1 MIVLLKIDW
10 SLINQ
15 QSIFKTFTF
24 WYVLIGVLV
33 VLSLFLPF
41 RINVVNA
48 GYSTNFIGGVSYN
61 NYSKEILNGFGLKFF
76 PFIPIGIY
84 LLTTLFIS
92 FSKGKVTKVF
102 ALVFSFFLILSL
114 LLLLVAT
121 TFTLNF
127 GGARTIV
134 KTGIGYYVLTS
145 LCLVFIVIVCL
156 NVAKTWNNHLSQIK
170 LNDDLL
176 DS

>member
-1 MIVLLKIDW
+1 
-10 SLINQ
+10 LINE
-15 QSIFKTFTF
+15 QSIIKTYTF
-24 WYVLIGVLV
+24 WYSLIGVLV

-48 GYSTNFIGGVSYN
+48 GYSTNFIGGSSYN

-76 PFIPIGIY
+76 PFIPIAIY
-84 LLTTLFIS
+84 LITTLFIS

-121 TFTLNF
+121 TFSLNF
-127 GGARTIV
+127 DGARRIV
-134 KTGIGYYVLTS
+134 KTGIGYYVMTS

-176 DS
+176 DN

>member
-1 MIVLLKIDW
+1 LLK
-10 SLINQ
+10 Q
-15 QSIFKTFTF
+15 QSIFKTYTF

-33 VLSLFLPF
+33 FLSLFLPF

-48 GYSTNFIGGVSYN
+48 GYSTNFIGGSSYHN
-61 NYSKEILNGFGLKFF
+61 DSKEILNGFGLKFF

-102 ALVFSFFLILSL
+102 ALVSSFFLILSL

-134 KTGIGYYVLTS
+134 KTGIGYYIMVFLS
-145 LCLVFIVIVCL
+145 LIFIVIVCV
-156 NVAKTWNNHLSQIK
+156 NVTKTWKGNSNEMK
-170 LNDDLL
+170 LNYDLL
-176 DS
+176 DN

>member
-1 MIVLLKIDW
+1 M
-10 SLINQ
+10 Q
-15 QSIFKTFTF
+15 QNKSFLSNYTF
-24 WYVLIGVLV
+24 WYVLIGVL
-33 VLSLFLPF
+33 LILTLFLPF

-48 GYSTNFIGGVSYN
+48 GYSTNFIGGASYN

-127 GGARTIV
+127 GGAKTIV

-156 NVAKTWNNHLSQIK
+156 NVAKRWNNHLSKIK

>member
-1 MIVLLKIDW
+1 MPQKK
-10 SLINQ
+10 
-15 QSIFKTFTF
+15 SILSNYTF
-24 WYVLIGVLV
+24 WYVIIGVLL
-33 VLSLFLPF
+33 VLTLFLPF

-48 GYSTNFIGGVSYN
+48 GYSTNFIGGASYN

-84 LLTTLFIS
+84 LVTTLFIS

-127 GGARTIV
+127 GGARIIV
-134 KTGIGYYVLTS
+134 TTGIGYYFMAS
-145 LCLVFIVIVCL
+145 LSLVFIVIVCV
-156 NVAKTWNNHLSQIK
+156 NVAKTWNNNSNQIK
-170 LNDDLL
+170 LNEDLL
-176 DS
+176 DN